1 MSELYFR
8 PDFFFVSGQSAH
20 VIVKQKS
27 NSEHILGERSIPSIT
42 FKLWIALF
50 RAPNIGTALTFS
62 FSSRRKSLCLAN
74 LAALLLNLDSIHKI
88 KHYLPQPSL
97 RFSVFMVSL
106 SIALVPFG

>member
-1 MSELYFR
+1 M
-8 PDFFFVSGQSAH
+8 
-20 VIVKQKS
+20 VKQRTKGG
-27 NSEHILGERSIPSIT
+27 EHILGERSIPSIA
-42 FKLWIALF
+42 FKFWIALF
-50 RAPNIGTALTFS
+50 RAPSMGTALTFS

-106 SIALVPFG
+106 STALVPFG